1 MPLNLNQ
8 IALCPTPVRL
18 GIFIVVLLLVWLP
31 IAAPIYLVLGS
42 DRNLTTI
49 LTMGWLLIAFL
60 LLVRLWGQWVYRQPR
75 LLQQYGLRVSWQ
87 NLTEGLQG
95 LGIGLVLTFG
105 LFLVQGMLG
114 WLEVQNL
121 SVALVRIIGE
131 GLLSA
136 IAVGFAEE
144 LVFRGWLLDE
154 LQRGYSPQTALWV
167 NAVVFALAHFLRPL
181 AEIIRTLPQFL
192 GLLLLGLILV
202 WAKRSQQGRL
212 GLAIGLHAG
221 LVWGYYIVA
230 VGQLIQ
236 YHDPRISPWLVGVNN
251 NPLAGLT
258 GVAFLLGLA
267 LWMQRRSR
275 GRTP

>member
-8 IALCPTPVRL
+8 IARNPTLVRL
-18 GIFIVVLLLVWLP
+18 GIFVGILLLFWLP
-31 IAAPIYLVLGS
+31 IAVPIYLVLGS

-49 LTMGWLLIAFL
+49 LTMGWLFIAFL

-75 LLQQYGLRVSWQ
+75 LLQQYGLRGSWQ
-87 NLTEGLQG
+87 NFTEGLQG
-95 LGIGLVLTFG
+95 LGIGLFLTFG
-105 LFLVQGMLG
+105 LFLVQRMLG
-114 WLEVQNL
+114 WLEFQNL

-144 LVFRGWLLDE
+144 LVFRGWFLDE
-154 LQRGYSPQTALWV
+154 LQRDYSPQTTLWV
-167 NAVVFALAHFLRPL
+167 NAFVFALAHFLKPL
-181 AEIIRTLPQFL
+181 VEIIRTFPQFL
-192 GLLLLGLILV
+192 GLLLLGLTFV

-221 LVWGYYIVA
+221 LVWGYYIVN

-236 YHDPRISPWLVGVNN
+236 YREQISPWLTGINN
-251 NPLAGLT
+251 NPLASLT
-258 GVAFLLGLA
+258 GVIFLLGLA
-267 LWMQRRSR
+267 LWMQARSR
-275 GRTP
+275 SPKF